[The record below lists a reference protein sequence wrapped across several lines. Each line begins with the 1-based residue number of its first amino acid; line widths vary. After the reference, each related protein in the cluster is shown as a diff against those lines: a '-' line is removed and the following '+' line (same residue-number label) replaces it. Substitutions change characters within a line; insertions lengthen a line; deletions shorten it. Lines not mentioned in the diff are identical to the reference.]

1 MRKILGVVT
10 ALSFLSVLCGLFG
23 CGSAPKYSAEDIT
36 AISITCGH
44 MDYSYSYSF
53 YLRSEDL
60 LTDGLLTD
68 GKNWL
73 LDADFAVDSKSPHTE
88 YERCSVAAEDVREL
102 LNIVRE
108 QELIEKLR
116 RWKEPKLKLSVS
128 DETTFYSSILF
139 ADGTQLG
146 APISLSNDVT
156 EYFYRIAKKYADRP
170 GEAP

>member
-10 ALSFLSVLCGLFG
+10 ALSFLSVLCGLVG

-60 LTDGLLTD
+60 MTDGQ
-68 GKNWL
+68 NWL
-73 LDADFAVDSKSPHTE
+73 LDADFAVDSESPHTE

-116 RWKEPKLKLSVS
+116 RWKEPKLKFSVS

-146 APISLSNDVT
+146 APISLSDDVT

-170 GEAP
+170 GETP

>member
-44 MDYSYSYSF
+44 MDYSHSYSF

-60 LTDGLLTD
+60 QTDGQ
-68 GKNWL
+68 NWL
-73 LDADFAVDSKSPHTE
+73 LDADFAVDSESPHTE
-88 YERCSVAAEDVREL
+88 YERCSVAAADVREL

-146 APISLSNDVT
+146 APISLSDDVT
-156 EYFYRIAKKYADRP
+156 EYFYRIAKKYAGRP